1 MFKTKVMKYRV
12 HKFEIEMEN
21 DQLRLEEF
29 INSLRGEVIS
39 IIPNNK
45 KVTLAQIYG
54 VTRKLDFLFIIEKTN

>member
-1 MFKTKVMKYRV
+1 MKYRV

>member
-1 MFKTKVMKYRV
+1 MKYRV
-12 HKFEIEMEN
+12 HKFEIEMEK

-45 KVTLAQIYG
+45 KVSLAQIYG
-54 VTRKLDFLFIIEKTN
+54 VTRKVDFLFIIEKTN

>member
-1 MFKTKVMKYRV
+1 
-12 HKFEIEMEN
+12 MEK

-45 KVTLAQIYG
+45 KVSLAQIYG
-54 VTRKLDFLFIIEKTN
+54 VTRKVDFLFIIEKTN